1 LRPPGQ
7 CLSFVTPKRKPGHSS
22 IARVNCHRAA
32 AAIDFSV
39 ASQHGLRHLG
49 AMPRQ
54 PTPARAAP
62 SAAPPPREKRI
73 ELALQ
78 GGGAHGAFTWG
89 ALDRLLADE
98 AIAIE
103 GISGTSAGAMN
114 AVVVA
119 DGLVRGGSGGARAA
133 LARFWRAVSDA
144 ARSSPVQRTW
154 LDHALGRWTLDLS
167 PGYLALDLGSRLLSP
182 YDTNP
187 LGLNPLRDLVHATVD
202 FGNVNRCDV
211 LKVFVT
217 ATNVRTGRPQV
228 FRQPQIT
235 LDTVMASACLPFLFQ
250 AVEIDGEAYWDGG
263 YMGNPALFPLVDE
276 CDARD
281 LVIVQINPL
290 LRATVPKSAR
300 DIQNRVNEISFNASL
315 VKELRAILLLKQ
327 IIEAEGLER
336 ERYRDMFVHRIHA
349 EAEMAA
355 LGVSSK
361 LNAEWAFLQYLH
373 DIGWQAADR
382 FLADH
387 RDDLGARS
395 TYPLEHVLW
404 GSVRPAEIPEGTGTE
419 DAA

>member
-1 LRPPGQ
+1 MRAIPLGLPARP
-7 CLSFVTPKRKPGHSS
+7 V
-22 IARVNCHRAA
+22 IAL
-32 AAIDFSV
+32 SV
-39 ASQHGLRHLG
+39 ASQHALAHHCH
-49 AMPRQ
+49 MPER
-54 PTPARAAP
+54 TPRDPAASDAAP
-62 SAAPPPREKRI
+62 SAPPKRL

-89 ALDRLLADE
+89 VLDRLLADE
-98 AIAIE
+98 SIAIE

-114 AVVVA
+114 AVVLA
-119 DGLVRGGSGGARAA
+119 DGLVRGGRDGARAA

-144 ARSSPVQRTW
+144 ARTSPVQRTW

-167 PGYLALDLGSRLLSP
+167 PGYIAMDLASRLVSP
-182 YDTNP
+182 YDLNP
-187 LGLNPLRDLVHATVD
+187 LGLNPLREVVRETVD
-202 FGNVNRCDV
+202 FGNVNRCDA
-211 LKVFVT
+211 LKLFVA
-217 ATNVRTGRPQV
+217 ATNVRTGRPHV
-228 FRQPQIT
+228 FRQPTIT
-235 LDTVMASACLPFLFQ
+235 LDSVMASACLPFLFQ

-263 YMGNPALFPLVDE
+263 FMGNPALYPLVDE

-290 LRATVPKSAR
+290 VRAAVPKSAA
-300 DIQNRVNEISFNASL
+300 DIRNRMNEISFNASL
-315 VKELRAILLLKQ
+315 LKELRAILLLKQ
-327 IIEAEGLER
+327 LIDAEGLER
-336 ERYRDMFVHRIHA
+336 ERYRDMLIHRIHA

-361 LNAEWAFLQYLH
+361 LNAEWAFLEHLR
-373 DIGWQAADR
+373 DIGFRAADR

-404 GSVRPAEIPEGTGTE
+404 GSVRPAAIPDDAGAE